1 MSEIEIGTLYDINKE
16 LMKTAKPLDN
26 KEINKQLVRVK
37 DFFSG
42 DEVRYYMLLSKE
54 RSDYTVFRLKNS
66 LSSTKAIKDLK
77 ECLNNR
83 GETLSI
89 EKTEDNVAF
98 EIWLRIDGEN
108 FVYYLFRY
116 DFGVIEA

>member
-1 MSEIEIGTLYDINKE
+1 MSEIEIGTLYDMNKE

-83 GETLSI
+83 GEILSI

>member
-1 MSEIEIGTLYDINKE
+1 MSEIEIGTVYDLNKE
-16 LMKTAKPLDN
+16 LMKTAKPLNN
-26 KEINKQLVRVK
+26 KEINKQLVK
-37 DFFSG
+37 IKNFFSG
-42 DEVRYYMLLSKE
+42 DEVRYYMLLSRE
-54 RSDYTVFRLKNS
+54 RGDYTVFRLENS
-66 LSSTKAIKDLK
+66 LSPTKAIKDLK

-83 GETLSI
+83 GEILSI

-98 EIWLRIDGEN
+98 EIWLHINEEN